1 MKKVFQFNLKLLIN
15 QIKSKKYILIGIPK
29 SSVLLITKKRNNCC
43 KIIYYIYITD
53 LKILFQKIYVLM
65 LV

>member
-29 SSVLLITKKRNNCC
+29 SSVLLIIKKRNNCC
-43 KIIYYIYITD
+43 KIIYYIYTD